1 MLDSAVRVRPL
12 RPRRPR
18 VPRGAVGALTI
29 GLAIGLNFAPAGADP
44 VFPSQ
49 GQVDAAKS
57 AVASAAGSLSQ
68 IEGAYAAASRRL
80 SDLRTEA
87 GLAAAAEQAAQAL
100 LQERTAAVADAET
113 AAQQA
118 AAEKSAA
125 DLELRHTAAQI
136 YQEQGS
142 MSGVG
147 AYLASRGPQ
156 DLADRS
162 AALAIVGDLRQQ
174 ALSRATAGANRQ
186 AEARKVADL
195 ARTQQTSAAAAA
207 TSASR
212 AASASARSAAQET
225 ALIAAEQDQR
235 IAVLAAARQTSVEV
249 ERARQDG
256 LAAEAAAA
264 EAARKA
270 AEEAAIQARLKGEA
284 EAAAQAEAAA
294 KAQADAAAKAERE
307 AAAKRA
313 ADAAQAAKAAASAAS
328 QAPQPVTK
336 PATPT
341 TPATSAAPAATAPK
355 PVATTPASGGGYSTT
370 AYRQARLG
378 TNANA
383 IYSAVRTRFGITNIG
398 GYRAGD
404 WGDHGA
410 GNAVDVMTKSFAEGD
425 AVAAFAQA
433 NARQFNIKYIIWKQ
447 RIWFPGNGPDQW
459 RWMADR
465 GSITENHYDH
475 VHLSV
480 NP

>member
-29 GLAIGLNFAPAGADP
+29 GLAIGLTVAPAGADP

>member
-29 GLAIGLNFAPAGADP
+29 GLAIGLTVAPAGADP

-100 LQERTAAVADAET
+100 LQERTAAVADAES

-328 QAPQPVTK
+328 QAPQPITK

>member
-1 MLDSAVRVRPL
+1 MRVRPL

-29 GLAIGLNFAPAGADP
+29 GLAIGLTVAPAGADP

-100 LQERTAAVADAET
+100 LQERTAALADAET

-125 DLELRHTAAQI
+125 DRELRHTAAQI

-186 AEARKVADL
+186 AEARRVADL

-225 ALIAAEQDQR
+225 ALIAAEQDHR

-475 VHLSV
+475 VHISV

>member
-29 GLAIGLNFAPAGADP
+29 GLAIGLTVAPAGADP

-57 AVASAAGSLSQ
+57 AVASAADSLSQ

-80 SDLRTEA
+80 RDLRTEA

-125 DLELRHTAAQI
+125 DRELRHTAAQI

-225 ALIAAEQDQR
+225 ALIAAEQDHR

-313 ADAAQAAKAAASAAS
+313 ADAAQAAKTAASAAS

-475 VHLSV
+475 VHISV

>member
-29 GLAIGLNFAPAGADP
+29 GLAIGLTVAPAGADP

-100 LQERTAAVADAET
+100 LQERTAALADAET

-125 DLELRHTAAQI
+125 DRELRHTAAQI

-225 ALIAAEQDQR
+225 ALIAAEQDHR

-475 VHLSV
+475 VHISV

>member
-29 GLAIGLNFAPAGADP
+29 GLAIGLTVAPAGADP

-57 AVASAAGSLSQ
+57 AVASAADSLSQ

-125 DLELRHTAAQI
+125 DRELRHTAAQI

-225 ALIAAEQDQR
+225 ALIAAEQDHR

-313 ADAAQAAKAAASAAS
+313 ADAAQAAKTAASAAS
-328 QAPQPVTK
+328 QAPQPITK

-475 VHLSV
+475 VHISV

>member
-1 MLDSAVRVRPL
+1 
-12 RPRRPR
+12 

-29 GLAIGLNFAPAGADP
+29 GLAIGLTVAPAGADP

-125 DLELRHTAAQI
+125 DRELRHTAAQI

-186 AEARKVADL
+186 AEARRVADL

-225 ALIAAEQDQR
+225 ALIAAEQDHR

-475 VHLSV
+475 VHISV

>member
-29 GLAIGLNFAPAGADP
+29 GLAIGLTVAPAGADP

-225 ALIAAEQDQR
+225 ALIAAEQDHR

>member
-29 GLAIGLNFAPAGADP
+29 GLAIGLTVAPAGADP

-57 AVASAAGSLSQ
+57 AVASAADSLSQ

-125 DLELRHTAAQI
+125 DRELRHTAAQI

-264 EAARKA
+264 EAASKA

-328 QAPQPVTK
+328 QAPQPITK

-475 VHLSV
+475 VHISV

>member
-29 GLAIGLNFAPAGADP
+29 GLAIGLTVAPADADP

-57 AVASAAGSLSQ
+57 AAASAADSLSQ

-100 LQERTAAVADAET
+100 LQERTAALADAET

-125 DLELRHTAAQI
+125 DRELRHTAAQI

-225 ALIAAEQDQR
+225 ALIAAEQDHR

-328 QAPQPVTK
+328 QAPQPITK

-475 VHLSV
+475 VHISV

>member
-1 MLDSAVRVRPL
+1 VLDSAVRVRPL

-29 GLAIGLNFAPAGADP
+29 GLAIGLTVAPAGADP

-100 LQERTAAVADAET
+100 LQERTAAVADAES

-328 QAPQPVTK
+328 QAPQPITK

>member
-29 GLAIGLNFAPAGADP
+29 GLAIGLTVAPAGADP

-57 AVASAAGSLSQ
+57 AAASAADSLSQ

-87 GLAAAAEQAAQAL
+87 GLAAAAEQAA
-100 LQERTAAVADAET
+100 
-113 AAQQA
+113 
-118 AAEKSAA
+118 AEKSAA
-125 DLELRHTAAQI
+125 DRELRHTAAQI

-225 ALIAAEQDQR
+225 ALIAAEQDHR

-313 ADAAQAAKAAASAAS
+313 ADAAQAAKTAASAAS

-475 VHLSV
+475 VHISV

>member
-29 GLAIGLNFAPAGADP
+29 GLAIGLTVAPAGADP

-57 AVASAAGSLSQ
+57 AVASAADSLSQ

-125 DLELRHTAAQI
+125 DRELRHTAAQI

-225 ALIAAEQDQR
+225 ALIAAEQDHR

-313 ADAAQAAKAAASAAS
+313 ADAAQAAKTAASAAS

>member
-29 GLAIGLNFAPAGADP
+29 GLANGLKVAPAGADP
-44 VFPSQ
+44 VFPSL

-100 LQERTAAVADAET
+100 LQERTAAVADAES

-225 ALIAAEQDQR
+225 ALIAAEQDHR

>member
-1 MLDSAVRVRPL
+1 M
-12 RPRRPR
+12 
-18 VPRGAVGALTI
+18 PRGAVGALTI
-29 GLAIGLNFAPAGADP
+29 GLAIGLTVAPAGADP

-100 LQERTAAVADAET
+100 LQERTAAVADAES

-225 ALIAAEQDQR
+225 ALIAAEQDHR

-328 QAPQPVTK
+328 QAPQPITK

>member
-29 GLAIGLNFAPAGADP
+29 GLAIGLTVAPAGADP

-57 AVASAAGSLSQ
+57 AVASAADSLSQ

-125 DLELRHTAAQI
+125 DRELRHTAAQI

-195 ARTQQTSAAAAA
+195 ARTQQASAAAAA

-225 ALIAAEQDQR
+225 ALIAAEQDHR

-313 ADAAQAAKAAASAAS
+313 ADAAQAAKTAASAAS

>member
-29 GLAIGLNFAPAGADP
+29 GLANGLKVAPAGADP

-100 LQERTAAVADAET
+100 LQERTAAVADAES

-225 ALIAAEQDQR
+225 ALIAAEQDHR

-256 LAAEAAAA
+256 LAAEAVAA
-264 EAARKA
+264 EAASKA

>member
-29 GLAIGLNFAPAGADP
+29 GLAIGLTVAPAGADP

-57 AVASAAGSLSQ
+57 AVASAADSLSQ

-125 DLELRHTAAQI
+125 DRELRHTAAQI

-313 ADAAQAAKAAASAAS
+313 ADAAQAAKTAASAAS
-328 QAPQPVTK
+328 QAPQPITK

-475 VHLSV
+475 VHISV